1 MDNGL
6 IFPYHLRGA
15 ITDGVTQEDRP
26 DGCWICRSKLVGGVP
41 RQIRE
46 PIPNPE
52 KRWGGLRPTNWL
64 IPHCLEKPLGS
75 LLGDRTV
82 NGHT

>member
-15 ITDGVTQEDRP
+15 ITDGVTQEDKP
-26 DGCWICRSKLVGGVP
+26 SGDWTCRSKLVGGVP
-41 RQIRE
+41 RKIRE
-46 PIPNPE
+46 LVNLE
-52 KRWGGLRPTNWL
+52 KRMGGLRPANWL
-64 IPHCLEKPLGS
+64 TPRCQEKPLGS
-75 LLGDRTV
+75 FWGDRTV